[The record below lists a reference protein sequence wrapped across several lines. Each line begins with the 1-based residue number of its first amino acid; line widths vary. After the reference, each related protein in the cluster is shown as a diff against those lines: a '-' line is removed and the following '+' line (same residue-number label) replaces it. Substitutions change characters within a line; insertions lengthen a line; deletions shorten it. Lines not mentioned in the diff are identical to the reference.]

1 MPPLFIHNND
11 DQYHFLMN
19 PIIHGIRFHQVPNE
33 SYNYSFQEPSPRP
46 STSRRATGQNGRS
59 LAVSWS
65 FDSCKAVACY
75 VACYASDLP
84 VRRSMR
90 LRLGRTR
97 VRPRCWDRGEGIVCY
112 AERAP
117 CATEMVIQR
126 EPCHRGRS
134 SVPCS
139 PTGFLAGSPLD
150 SVSLGGGIFSCAVQ
164 LYCPLEMRLR
174 TIK

>member
-139 PTGFLAGSPLD
+139 PAGFLAGSPLD
-150 SVSLGGGIFSCAVQ
+150 SVSLPGPVFSCAVQ
-164 LYCPLEMRLR
+164 NSFQLS
-174 TIK
+174 